1 MNSRCGRFV
10 KQFFSFLLAFSISS
24 ASSYANSISSED
36 LKQQIKQQVLAQW
49 QSLEQRPDAFSKVQ
63 IIGLPTGYKS
73 QKCPQTLQVK
83 ANKQLTIGRNS
94 IQVSCPNTSSWSLML
109 SANIEVWRDVVVI
122 RDHLARGERIQ
133 GSSLTLQQRN
143 IGGLQRG
150 YFTSLMQVTGNISKR
165 SLKAGTALNP
175 SMVDLP
181 LIIQRGQLV
190 TLRVE
195 HPGLAVNM
203 KGIALKK
210 GRKGDVIKVKNSS
223 SNRVLFGTVVHADLV
238 LIN

>member
-10 KQFFSFLLAFSISS
+10 KQFFSFLLALSIFG
-24 ASSYANSISSED
+24 ANSYASSISSED
-36 LKQQIKQQVLAQW
+36 LKHEIKQQVLNQW
-49 QSLEQRPDAFSKVQ
+49 QSLEQRSDAFSKVE
-63 IIGLPTGYKS
+63 IIGLPAGYKS
-73 QKCPQTLQVK
+73 PTCPQALKVK
-83 ANKQLTIGRNS
+83 ATKQLSIGRNS

-109 SANIEVWRDVVVI
+109 TANIEVWRNVVVI

-133 GSSLTLQQRN
+133 SNSLTLQQRN

-150 YFTSLMQVTGNISKR
+150 YFTALKQVTGNISKR
-165 SLKAGTALNP
+165 SLKAGTAVSP
-175 SMVDLP
+175 SMIDLP
-181 LIIQRGQLV
+181 IIIQRGQLV

-203 KGIALKK
+203 KGTALKK

-223 SNRVLFGTVVHADLV
+223 SNRVLFGTVIHADLV